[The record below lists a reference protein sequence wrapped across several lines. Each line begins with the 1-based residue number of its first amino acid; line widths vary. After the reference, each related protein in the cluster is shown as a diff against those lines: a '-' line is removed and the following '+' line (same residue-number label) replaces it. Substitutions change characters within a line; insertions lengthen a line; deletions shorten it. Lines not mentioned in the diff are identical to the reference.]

1 MNNLNS
7 LSDPSLHIDKR
18 IQVQDSKL
26 VLQNR
31 LRLKTTIDCV
41 KWLAMQACA
50 FRGHDESSESSNRG
64 NFYEMLKYTASI
76 NENIAEVILENA
88 PGNAKYTSPDIQK
101 EILNILATRVRN
113 KIREEI
119 GDAKFCILVDEALDE
134 SNKEQMAIVLRFVNR
149 DGFVQERFF
158 DVVSVDETSAK
169 TLKKGICNVLTR
181 HNLQV
186 ENMRGQG
193 YDGASNMRGA
203 WNGLQALF
211 LKDCPYAYYVH
222 CFAHQL
228 QLALVAAAKDVPDV
242 WKFFSKLNSIVNLVG
257 VSPKRHMELKNIKAA
272 ELADMLASGE
282 LATGK
287 GANQSRSLQRPGA
300 TRWGSHFGA
309 VSKLIEMFTA
319 AQTVLESISK
329 NGLNNN
335 IRGEANGAYKS
346 TKSFKFCF
354 LLFLLNEVM
363 GITDCL
369 CQVLQRK
376 SQDIINALD
385 LVSATKCNLQ
395 KLRQDGWDAFI
406 GDVTLFCISNKIDM
420 PDMSA
425 HYKEGTGRSCQQNDN
440 ITIEHYYRIDLFNAI
455 IDFQLLEL
463 DNRFTERTTRL
474 LVLSSALNPLKL
486 YEYDVFHNPKFQNLT
501 SLSELC
507 RRLVETGKVSIYFL
521 IDRLVRLVLTLPVS
535 TATTERAF
543 SAMKLVKTTLRN
555 KMEDGFLAD
564 CLVIY
569 IERELAR
576 NIDSNSIINDFYS
589 IKNRRAPL
597 K

>member
-1 MNNLNS
+1 
-7 LSDPSLHIDKR
+7 
-18 IQVQDSKL
+18 
-26 VLQNR
+26 
-31 LRLKTTIDCV
+31 
-41 KWLAMQACA
+41 
-50 FRGHDESSESSNRG
+50 
-64 NFYEMLKYTASI
+64 MLKYTASI
-76 NENIAEVILENA
+76 NESIAEVILENA

-134 SNKEQMAIVLRFVNR
+134 SNREQMAVVLRFVNR

-158 DVVSVDETSAK
+158 DVVGVDETSAK

-193 YDGASNMRGA
+193 YDGASNMR
-203 WNGLQALF
+203 
-211 LKDCPYAYYVH
+211 
-222 CFAHQL
+222 
-228 QLALVAAAKDVPDV
+228 ALVAAAKDVPDV

-319 AQTVLESISK
+319 AQIVLE
-329 NGLNNN
+329 
-335 IRGEANGAYKS
+335 R
-346 TKSFKFCF
+346 
-354 LLFLLNEVM
+354 
-363 GITDCL
+363 ITDCL

-376 SQDIINALD
+376 SQDIINDLD
-385 LVSATKCNLQ
+385 LVSVTKCNLQ

-406 GDVTLFCISNKIDM
+406 GDVTSFCISNKIDM

-425 HYKEGTGRSCQQNDN
+425 HYKE
-440 ITIEHYYRIDLFNAI
+440 
-455 IDFQLLEL
+455 

-474 LVLSSALNPLKL
+474 LVLSSALNPVDGFKSFKIDDICSLASEFYPGDFTQVEIGNLRRQLKL
-486 YEYDVFHNPKFQNLT
+486 YEHDVFHNSKFQNLT

-576 NIDSNSIINDFYS
+576 NIDSDSIINDFYS

>member
-1 MNNLNS
+1 MPNFVFLLMKCLTNL
-7 LSDPSLHIDKR
+7 
-18 IQVQDSKL
+18 
-26 VLQNR
+26 
-31 LRLKTTIDCV
+31 
-41 KWLAMQACA
+41 
-50 FRGHDESSESSNRG
+50 
-64 NFYEMLKYTASI
+64 
-76 NENIAEVILENA
+76 
-88 PGNAKYTSPDIQK
+88 
-101 EILNILATRVRN
+101 
-113 KIREEI
+113 IR
-119 GDAKFCILVDEALDE
+119 
-134 SNKEQMAIVLRFVNR
+134 EQMAIVLRFVNR
-149 DGFVQERFF
+149 DGFVQECFF
-158 DVVSVDETSAK
+158 DVVGVDETSAK
-169 TLKKGICNVLTR
+169 THKKRICNVLTR

-228 QLALVAAAKDVPDV
+228 QLALVAAAKDMPDV

-257 VSPKRHMELKNIKAA
+257 VSPKRHMELKNIKAI
-272 ELADMLASGE
+272 ELVDMLASGE

-287 GANQSRSLQRPGA
+287 GANQSSFLQRPGA

-319 AQTVLESISK
+319 AQTVLEI
-329 NGLNNN
+329 
-335 IRGEANGAYKS
+335 
-346 TKSFKFCF
+346 
-354 LLFLLNEVM
+354 M

-406 GDVTLFCISNKIDM
+406 GDVTSFCISNKIDM
-420 PDMSA
+420 SDMSA
-425 HYKEGTGRSCQQNDN
+425 HYKE
-440 ITIEHYYRIDLFNAI
+440 
-455 IDFQLLEL
+455 

-474 LVLSSALNPLKL
+474 LVLSSALNPVDGFKSFKIDDICSLASEFYPGDFTQVEMGNLRRQLKL
-486 YEYDVFHNPKFQNLT
+486 YEYDVFHNSKFQNLT

-507 RRLVETGKVSIYFL
+507 QRLVETGKVSIYFL

-576 NIDSNSIINDFYS
+576 NIDSDSIINDFYS

>member
-1 MNNLNS
+1 
-7 LSDPSLHIDKR
+7 
-18 IQVQDSKL
+18 
-26 VLQNR
+26 
-31 LRLKTTIDCV
+31 
-41 KWLAMQACA
+41 
-50 FRGHDESSESSNRG
+50 
-64 NFYEMLKYTASI
+64 MLKYTASI
-76 NENIAEVILENA
+76 NESIVEVILENA

-101 EILNILATRVRN
+101 EILNILAIRVRN

-158 DVVSVDETSAK
+158 DVVGVDETSAK
-169 TLKKGICNVLTR
+169 TLKKGICNVLTH

-193 YDGASNMRGA
+193 YDGASNMRGV

-211 LKDCPYAYYVH
+211 LKNCPYAYYEH

-282 LATGK
+282 LAT
-287 GANQSRSLQRPGA
+287 
-300 TRWGSHFGA
+300 
-309 VSKLIEMFTA
+309 
-319 AQTVLESISK
+319 
-329 NGLNNN
+329 
-335 IRGEANGAYKS
+335 
-346 TKSFKFCF
+346 
-354 LLFLLNEVM
+354 
-363 GITDCL
+363 
-369 CQVLQRK
+369 
-376 SQDIINALD
+376 
-385 LVSATKCNLQ
+385 
-395 KLRQDGWDAFI
+395 
-406 GDVTLFCISNKIDM
+406 
-420 PDMSA
+420 
-425 HYKEGTGRSCQQNDN
+425 
-440 ITIEHYYRIDLFNAI
+440 
-455 IDFQLLEL
+455 
-463 DNRFTERTTRL
+463 DNRFTERTTIL
-474 LVLSSALNPLKL
+474 LVFSLALNPVDGFKSFKIDDICSLASEFYPGDFTQVEMGNLRRQLKL
-486 YEYDVFHNPKFQNLT
+486 YEHDVFHNSKFQNLT

-535 TATTERAF
+535 MATTERAF

-576 NIDSNSIINDFYS
+576 NIDSDSIINDFYS